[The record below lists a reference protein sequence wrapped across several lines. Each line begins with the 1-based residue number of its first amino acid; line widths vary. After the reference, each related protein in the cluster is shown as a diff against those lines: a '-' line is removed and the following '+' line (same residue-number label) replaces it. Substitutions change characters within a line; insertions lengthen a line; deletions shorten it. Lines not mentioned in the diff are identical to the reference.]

1 MSNPSLL
8 YNTLLYGLVFF
19 AYSALALYFWRV
31 QLAGGGDALNQGSTG
46 HLVVLPLA
54 LHAYLLYGN
63 LFGSGGI
70 NLSLIYALSLI
81 LWLTMFVYW
90 IARLF
95 YPIASL
101 QTLILPLAALGALLP
116 AFFPA
121 TQPHPAEGM
130 SFARQA
136 HILTAMFAYSL
147 LTIAALHAGL
157 MSLVERNLHHANLPR
172 MLQGLPPLLTME
184 ILLFRI
190 IGAGFVLLTLT
201 LISGMVF
208 SEQLFG
214 QPWKLNHKML
224 FGFISWAVFAVLLL
238 GHYLRG
244 WRGRTAVH
252 WTMSGFVFL
261 ILAYLGSKFVLEVLL
276 GPR

>member
-8 YNTLLYGLVFF
+8 YSTLLYGLVFF
-19 AYSALALYFWRV
+19 AYSTLALYFWRV
-31 QLAGGGDALNQGSTG
+31 QLAGGGDALNQGAAG
-46 HLVVLPLA
+46 HLVVLPLT

-63 LFGSGGI
+63 LFSSGGI
-70 NLSLIYALSLI
+70 NLSLVYALSLI
-81 LWLTMFVYW
+81 LWLTMLVYW

-95 YPIASL
+95 YSITSL

-116 AFFPA
+116 ALFPA
-121 TQPHPAEGM
+121 TQPHPADGM

-157 MSLVERNLHHANLPR
+157 MSLVERKLHHANLPR

-276 GPR
+276 IR